1 MNVKMHF
8 RDKRSVQMTNK
19 EKHQERFIQKS
30 RFKARVKKLRYF
42 ANGYTSARLQG
53 MAYHTRALCSCP
65 MCGNS
70 RTHFGELTV
79 QEKSSVEIYNLL
91 KNYKDEE

>member
-1 MNVKMHF
+1 
-8 RDKRSVQMTNK
+8 MTNK

-30 RFKARVKKLRYF
+30 RFKARVKKLRYLSSE
-42 ANGYTSARLQG
+42 YTSGIASARLEG

-70 RTHFGELTV
+70 RTHFGEVTV
-79 QEKSSVEIYNLL
+79 QEKSSAELYNLL
-91 KNYKDEE
+91 KDFKDEE